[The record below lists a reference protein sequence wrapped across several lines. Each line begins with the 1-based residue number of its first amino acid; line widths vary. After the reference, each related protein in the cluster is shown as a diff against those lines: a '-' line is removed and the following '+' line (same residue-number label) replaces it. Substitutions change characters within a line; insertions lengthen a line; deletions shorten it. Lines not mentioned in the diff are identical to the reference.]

1 MGVGWELVGSQWIAT
16 THAAVLVKAPTSS
29 PYAAVLVYSPS
40 MYVAA
45 LVKTPGV
52 TAAYLGSGAPSPQ

>member
-1 MGVGWELVGSQWIAT
+1 LGVSSKSVGSRWIAT
-16 THAAVLVKAPTSS
+16 TYAAVLVKAPTSS

-52 TAAYLGSGAPSPQ
+52 TAAYLGFAPSPQ